1 MLCSYTIHGRRYT
14 SDGNCLI
21 NAHTAAQHGWCTQL
35 VAGETIRGR
44 LCPRLLLGARIQ
56 PDPAFAPS
64 WFESNAQYPCSA
76 RLGSDP
82 PPPDVSTRASKR
94 YIRHHGAF
102 SGQPAPAAL
111 AAADEALYMP
121 TPAHVRYPKQVA
133 SMRKLATR
141 TVTLLM
147 QYNVLL
153 LRVVQ
158 VHFTTY

>member
-1 MLCSYTIHGRRYT
+1 MH
-14 SDGNCLI
+14 
-21 NAHTAAQHGWCTQL
+21 TQL
-35 VAGETIRGR
+35 HSTG
-44 LCPRLLLGARIQ
+44 GARNWSLARRSEA
-56 PDPAFAPS
+56 AFARAC
-64 WFESNAQYPCSA
+64 FEAHASNPTRRSHRRGSNRMHSGIHQIPCSA